1 MRRLDKP
8 SPAFLAR
15 VNERYDRLGQELFNR
30 LRRPLMDD
38 ERERLKARAERE
50 IREADEAAF
59 RAKEDA
65 LRALLKTP
73 ERNTALAAHLELLAN
88 EHQTMLLLDPKPHA
102 SALAFRDERKTV
114 LPMTFGDRNYAA
126 GVHEQG
132 HLLAEPCEGGW
143 HHHDYG
149 KVACLECERI
159 AWLIGMSLAIEWSE
173 TMHEEMCRCISTY
186 TDGTRGPSP
195 AFRAIDELK
204 SRLTFCRERQRRL
217 NEALAREQATRAS

>member
-1 MRRLDKP
+1 MKRQISRALQ
-8 SPAFLAR
+8 AR
-15 VNERYDRLGQELFNR
+15 VNQRFDQLCQQLFDR
-30 LRRPLMDD
+30 RRGPLMDSD
-38 ERERLKARAERE
+38 RERLRLKAERE
-50 IREADEAAF
+50 IRDGDEAAF
-59 RAKEDA
+59 RAKEEA

-73 ERNTALAAHLELLAN
+73 ERNTALAAHLELLAH

-114 LPMTFGDRNYAA
+114 LPMTIADRTYAA

-143 HHHDYG
+143 HHHDDG

-186 TDGTRGPSP
+186 TDGTRGPTA

-204 SRLTFCRERQRRL
+204 SRLTFFRERQRRL